1 MKATARPSPSAIT
14 QALVPYPP
22 RDRPSASR
30 VSRSA
35 DEPPF
40 ERHRLLSGG
49 PGCWCRPETS
59 SRAGH
64 HAPGPGAAAA
74 PTRPGA
80 PSGGRSAPPATRD
93 QAQPGWRATWPRS
106 DAARRWPTACAAGP
120 EAGSCPWAGIPRSA
134 APASSSVRLSASL
147 LLPSQEE
154 QNARNP
160 IQFKREQALV
170 TFGAFMI
177 LEDVQQLIWGTAPYS
192 AGDVVSR
199 LGTTEVF
206 SITYTNY
213 QLLFIPAV
221 ALAIYGALQFFLRG
235 TRVGRQIVAVTH
247 NAEVATALGIHA
259 RRIRLVTFIVG
270 AILGALGGA
279 LAAPTTSLVPGV
291 GGDMIVLSF
300 SVVATAGLGQIT
312 GALAAAVMI
321 GLARSFAV
329 YTVPE
334 LEVVV
339 PYLIMVGVLLIRPHG
354 LFTVA
359 QARRI

>member
-1 MKATARPSPSAIT
+1 MSLDVILLAVVDGLSYAGLLFLVALGLTLIFGVMGILNVAHGSLYAFGGYTAAT
-14 QALVPYPP
+14 LVLW
-22 RDRPSASR
+22 ATK
-30 VSRSA
+30 
-35 DEPPF
+35 
-40 ERHRLLSGG
+40 LGQ
-49 PGCWCRPETS
+49 
-59 SRAGH
+59 
-64 HAPGPGAAAA
+64 A
-74 PTRPGA
+74 PT
-80 PSGGRSAPPATRD
+80 
-93 QAQPGWRATWPRS
+93 
-106 DAARRWPTACAAGP
+106 
-120 EAGSCPWAGIPRSA
+120 
-134 APASSSVRLSASL
+134 L
-147 LLPSQEE
+147 LLL
-154 QNARNP
+154 A
-160 IQFKREQALV
+160 ALFGSALIV
-170 TFGAFMI
+170 GAVLGSALELGLLRRVQDKDPVLQLLITFGAFMM

-192 AGDVVSR
+192 AGDVVSQ

-321 GLARSFAV
+321 GLARSLAV